1 MRTPEGGQNELGEQ
15 EKGYTVWGKQ
25 LAMPRTDF
33 ARGVGDGGQKAKE
46 TPQMGQ
52 RMP

>member
-33 ARGVGDGGQKAKE
+33 ARGVGDSGQKAKE
-46 TPQMGQ
+46 TPQMGH